1 MAGDDFPNPIPMIP
15 VFGRIGFGRDE
26 IYPDVWINMK
36 MMSMVY
42 CWLV

>member
-1 MAGDDFPNPIPMIP
+1 MAGMISHIKTMIP

-42 CWLV
+42 CWLI